1 MNRDILKQEWYVL
14 HTRSRFEN
22 VVSDGL
28 LKKSFDVFLP
38 KAQVPSKRKDR
49 KLMIWVPVFPGYLF
63 VKTDLS
69 AYEHLDILKT
79 VGIVR
84 FVGTKSG
91 PVSVPD
97 ETIDSLKIMV
107 NSDNPIT
114 TGRHLTRG
122 DRVMVVRGPFPAS
135 LELFLTIGEKAG
147 LPSMWRPWDR
157 PPAWMSRRTTSNRC
171 RKYWHNYLT
180 FYQFIINTLYNI
192 S

>member
-22 VVSDGL
+22 VVRDGL

-38 KAQVPSKRKDR
+38 KAQVPSKRRDR

-84 FVGTKSG
+84 LVGTKSG
-91 PVSVPD
+91 PVSVPN

-107 NSDNPIT
+107 NSDNPVT
-114 TGRHLTRG
+114 TGRRLTRG
-122 DRVMVVRGPFPAS
+122 DRVMVVSGPFTGVIGTFS
-135 LELFLTIGEKAG
+135 NYRGKGRVTINVEALGQTAG
-147 LPSMWRPWDR
+147 VDVEEDDIEPLSKIL
-157 PPAWMSRRTTSNRC
+157 A
-171 RKYWHNYLT
+171 
-180 FYQFIINTLYNI
+180 
-192 S
+192 